1 MITLA
6 EWKIIGITLIATFF
20 ISAIV
25 YGIMCE
31 IVAKMKNKI
40 QKSRKRHTCHKEL
53 KITLKINSND
63 FVNKNFKATFLFE
76 NKNREQELLRLF
88 N

>member
-1 MITLA
+1 MNELKMLIGNSMMIILV
-6 EWKIIGITLIATFF
+6 
-20 ISAIV
+20 AIV
-25 YGIMCE
+25 MIYFMLE
-31 IVAKMKNKI
+31 IVAITKNKT

-53 KITLKINSND
+53 KMTLKINSND